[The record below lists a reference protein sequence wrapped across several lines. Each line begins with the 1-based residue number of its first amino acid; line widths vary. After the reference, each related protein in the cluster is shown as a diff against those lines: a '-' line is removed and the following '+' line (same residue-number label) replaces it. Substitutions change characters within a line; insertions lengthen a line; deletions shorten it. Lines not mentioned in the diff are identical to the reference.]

1 MAVSPREAAAHHA
14 LGLTL
19 TRLKKPDAA
28 LAELRQATE
37 LAPDNARSAYV
48 YAVALN
54 SGGQGAKAV
63 ATLKEGLAR
72 HPADRDMLSAL
83 VAFLRAGGDL
93 SSALVY
99 AEKLASIA
107 PDDRNVAALVQQLRG
122 ALPK

>member
-1 MAVSPREAAAHHA
+1 
-14 LGLTL
+14 
-19 TRLKKPDAA
+19 
-28 LAELRQATE
+28 
-37 LAPDNARSAYV
+37 
-48 YAVALN
+48 
-54 SGGQGAKAV
+54 
-63 ATLKEGLAR
+63 
-72 HPADRDMLSAL
+72 MLSAL